1 MKKIFLLVIFL
12 STAVFAESIAIVK
25 MTEGNPVV
33 QRDGKNLNLSVGDN
47 LNDKDILITDKSS
60 KVGVIFNDGSTL
72 TLSEGSFL
80 NIEEFTYKPIE
91 EKYKFTLKLDRGET
105 LFESGKMGE
114 VSPENFEFK
123 IPSGT
128 IGIRGTKFI
137 ISLK

>member
-91 EKYKFTLKLDRGET
+91 EKY
-105 LFESGKMGE
+105 
-114 VSPENFEFK
+114 
-123 IPSGT
+123 IPSSVLFQSMNKCIYYAVLNLSKWQT
-128 IGIRGTKFI
+128 CGITWINYRKFREN
-137 ISLK
+137 KTTFKR

>member
-1 MKKIFLLVIFL
+1 MKKILILLFML
-12 STAVFAESIAIVK
+12 EAVFAGDIAIVK
-25 MTEGNPVV
+25 MTKGSPVV
-33 QRDGKNLNLSVGDN
+33 QRDGKNLNLSVGDK
-47 LNDKDILITDKSS
+47 LNNKDILITDKNS

-80 NIEEFTYKPIE
+80 NIEEFTYEPIE

-123 IPSGT
+123 IPTGT

-137 ISLK
+137 INLK